1 MHLSEI
7 FVCVCLQSTCSFTVH
22 RNELRLQVLILN
34 TCAVL
39 YVYEC
44 TFVPKN
50 LDRVHGH

>member
-1 MHLSEI
+1 M
-7 FVCVCLQSTCSFTVH
+7 CVFSFSSASSLTVH
-22 RNELRLQVLILN
+22 RDKLRLQVLILN
-34 TCAVL
+34 ICAVFL